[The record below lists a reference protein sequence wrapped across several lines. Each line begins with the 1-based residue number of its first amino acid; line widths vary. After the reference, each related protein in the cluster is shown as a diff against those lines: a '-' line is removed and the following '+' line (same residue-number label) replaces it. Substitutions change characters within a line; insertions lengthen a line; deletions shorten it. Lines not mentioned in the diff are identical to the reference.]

1 MCPAHL
7 LSSYTQEEQEVF
19 SIGMHV
25 RELFADW
32 SAWCGMEIN
41 LSDIPAIF
49 GSFSSLG
56 HILAYL
62 NWDIL
67 AYSQRKAQSFGRCIS
82 VQLQCCYPVEV
93 QNMMW
98 GTTPVLLAGDTW
110 CSDTAALFAGL
121 CHCPT
126 HCWMAPLLS
135 PPWFSFM
142 GSLEA
147 SPISSLWPSSWWYR
161 LSARWVTMHLLG
173 ISRTF

>member
-1 MCPAHL
+1 
-7 LSSYTQEEQEVF
+7 
-19 SIGMHV
+19 
-25 RELFADW
+25 
-32 SAWCGMEIN
+32 
-41 LSDIPAIF
+41 
-49 GSFSSLG
+49 
-56 HILAYL
+56 
-62 NWDIL
+62 
-67 AYSQRKAQSFGRCIS
+67 
-82 VQLQCCYPVEV
+82 
-93 QNMMW
+93 MMW

-161 LSARWVTMHLLG
+161 LSARWVTVHLLG
-173 ISRTF
+173 ISRTFLKVQFNLCEGCYHGTANSTFPSKTFQAISHSEAIVFYYIILNFTHHRIMSLLLFPRWPVGVLGDSKLCV